1 MFQAAVV
8 VSQLHHASGVINS
21 NTHEARWPRP
31 ALKAPSLKICLV
43 SDFTFYIGFKV
54 SNLVYTR
61 ICAYSQTLNPDIVN
75 LTPDSWSAQCLRSS
89 PLSTLQNSGPSR
101 RKSWSR
107 VELGILFLSQVWK
120 QGSRK
125 KRNRF
130 SSDAA
135 PGCLSSGFHVLGI
148 TSGSSEVDFK
158 VFDFRSI
165 F

>member
-21 NTHEARWPRP
+21 NTHEACWPRP

-43 SDFTFYIGFKV
+43 SVFTFYIGFKV

-101 RKSWSR
+101 QKSWSR
-107 VELGILFLSQVWK
+107 VELGILFLAQVRK
-120 QGSRK
+120 QGSE
-125 KRNRF
+125 KRNR
-130 SSDAA
+130 SCSDAE
-135 PGCLSSGFHVLGI
+135 PGYI
-148 TSGSSEVDFK
+148 TSGFMSWGSPVAVPSSGYVDFQG
-158 VFDFRSI
+158 FWF
-165 F
+165 